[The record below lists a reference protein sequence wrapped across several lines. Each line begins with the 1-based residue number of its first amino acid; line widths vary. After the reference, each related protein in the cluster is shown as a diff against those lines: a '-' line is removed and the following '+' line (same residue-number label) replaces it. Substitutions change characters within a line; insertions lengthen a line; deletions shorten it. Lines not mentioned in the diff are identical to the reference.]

1 MWISFSAFPQ
11 LFKNHIKKEEGRKP
25 SRILGFQPKTM
36 CKERNSSTMLK
47 WDEVKDCNGTN
58 LHLFDAVQVITS
70 DNRRK
75 NQTGRILS
83 LLKTKPHLHMVEV
96 LFEDGERV
104 NFLTSSLRFGESL
117 EDEKGKALSK
127 IDYPKLMGA
136 EITDSDFCV
145 VRYNNDAFQ
154 FDAEKQS
161 WNVMLEDLSD
171 VDRLFGTFF
180 ETEQNDSYCNI
191 YADVNKHCTQLT
203 KPYLTVS
210 LWFGDYCV
218 EAVRHLIRKAGDN
231 SRHERNRFKTEIC
244 RCDRYVYFS
253 RTHRTDK
260 HITVKKDADRKK
272 RVQQKCAKPCL
283 ECCSCKFVAVVLENT
298 IQHRVQRNY
307 QKCLKSFVYQ
317 VEPFHVSDDIN
328 RTALHSFGYQ

>member
-11 LFKNHIKKEEGRKP
+11 LFKNHIKKEEGRKS

-218 EAVRHLIRKAGDN
+218 EAVRHLSRDEQEAVLRIIRPAYEKSDCERFLKEWAAAGII
-231 SRHERNRFKTEIC
+231 EAA
-244 RCDRYVYFS
+244 
-253 RTHRTDK
+253 
-260 HITVKKDADRKK
+260 KD
-272 RVQQKCAKPCL
+272 
-283 ECCSCKFVAVVLENT
+283 
-298 IQHRVQRNY
+298 
-307 QKCLKSFVYQ
+307 SFEVF
-317 VEPFHVSDDIN
+317 P
-328 RTALHSFGYQ
+328 T

>member
-96 LFEDGERV
+96 LFEEGERV

-218 EAVRHLIRKAGDN
+218 EAVRHLSRDEQEAVLRIIRPAYEKSDCEKFLKEWAAAGII
-231 SRHERNRFKTEIC
+231 EAA
-244 RCDRYVYFS
+244 
-253 RTHRTDK
+253 
-260 HITVKKDADRKK
+260 KD
-272 RVQQKCAKPCL
+272 
-283 ECCSCKFVAVVLENT
+283 
-298 IQHRVQRNY
+298 
-307 QKCLKSFVYQ
+307 SFEVF
-317 VEPFHVSDDIN
+317 P
-328 RTALHSFGYQ
+328 T